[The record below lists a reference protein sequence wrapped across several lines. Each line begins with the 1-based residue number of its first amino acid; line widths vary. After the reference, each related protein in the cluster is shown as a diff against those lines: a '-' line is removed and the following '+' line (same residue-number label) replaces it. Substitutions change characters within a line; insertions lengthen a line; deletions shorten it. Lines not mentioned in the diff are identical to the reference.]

1 MGVASLVLGILAV
14 LIGIFSSGV
23 LGWLGAIMAIIGVVM
38 GALGMKKPESK
49 GIATAGLVVAVQ
61 SQWEQS
67 LGEISGSSHRVHG
80 PKTDGAVARPI
91 RLRFQTSVKRELS
104 TSSPGPGIGPP
115 KVVPI

>member
-49 GIATAGLVVAVQ
+49 GIELRQDWFCLLLVWHYA
-61 SQWEQS
+61 
-67 LGEISGSSHRVHG
+67 
-80 PKTDGAVARPI
+80 
-91 RLRFQTSVKRELS
+91 LS
-104 TSSPGPGIGPP
+104 CMQHA
-115 KVVPI
+115 

>member
-49 GIATAGLVVAVQ
+49 GIATAGLVLSIVGGIMPYHVC
-61 SQWEQS
+61 SMRS
-67 LGEISGSSHRVHG
+67 MCRRFSSIV
-80 PKTDGAVARPI
+80 
-91 RLRFQTSVKRELS
+91 
-104 TSSPGPGIGPP
+104 
-115 KVVPI
+115 

>member
-49 GIATAGLVVAVQ
+49 GIATAGLVL
-61 SQWEQS
+61 SYCW
-67 LGEISGSSHRVHG
+67 SGIMPYHVCSMRSMCRRFSSIV
-80 PKTDGAVARPI
+80 
-91 RLRFQTSVKRELS
+91 
-104 TSSPGPGIGPP
+104 
-115 KVVPI
+115 

>member
-49 GIATAGLVVAVQ
+49 GKLRQDWFCLLLVWHYA
-61 SQWEQS
+61 
-67 LGEISGSSHRVHG
+67 
-80 PKTDGAVARPI
+80 
-91 RLRFQTSVKRELS
+91 LS
-104 TSSPGPGIGPP
+104 CMQHA
-115 KVVPI
+115 